1 MQKKGILIVSFGT
14 SHVSTRQKTIGAV
27 EETIRRAYPE
37 AEILSA
43 YTSGVIRRI
52 WESRGEAVLSPEQAL
67 SQMAGQGISDVT
79 VQPTHL
85 ICGVEFDLLREAVR
99 AFQDRFASLRLGM
112 PLLSSAAE
120 R

>member
-52 WESRGEAVLSPEQAL
+52 WESRGEAVL
-67 SQMAGQGISDVT
+67 
-79 VQPTHL
+79 
-85 ICGVEFDLLREAVR
+85 LRSR
-99 AFQDRFASLRLGM
+99 RCRKWPG
-112 PLLSSAAE
+112 
-120 R
+120 RG